1 MASFHEPGNQTYR
14 VYKLS
19 EIEGKKKEFCR
30 LGQFFLIVLGEFQMQ
45 PIEAT
50 GISTFAGNIKDVAL
64 PLAELQLYWRNKSL
78 MQ

>member
-1 MASFHEPGNQTYR
+1 MSLAKPDQR

-19 EIEGKKKEFCR
+19 ETEEKKIKFADLDVQFC
-30 LGQFFLIVLGEFQMQ
+30 LIILGEFQMQ

-50 GISTFAGNIKDVAL
+50 GLFNSTFAGNIKVVAL
-64 PLAELQLYWRNKSL
+64 PLAELQLNWRNKSL